1 MEAVMKIDLTREKLR
16 NATRKLMSECNSPL
30 EVTSRAIVK
39 EAGVQLAMINY
50 CFGSREALIFE
61 VFQTMSSGV
70 IDQNPEMS
78 EIMKSSLPPKEK
90 LKKMYVKVTKFL
102 LDNRSFSTAVTKY
115 VLLNRDLS
123 KQLNSLPFVR
133 AHYGGRK
140 SEQELKLISYE
151 LSSIV
156 QLAVYRHEAIR
167 DFCGLDICEE
177 EDLEKFIGIQ
187 IDLFLAD

>member
-1 MEAVMKIDLTREKLR
+1 MKIDITRDKLR
-16 NATRKLMSECNSPL
+16 DATRKLMSECDSPL
-30 EVTSRAIVK
+30 EVTSRSIAK

-61 VFQTMSSGV
+61 VFQTMSSVV

-78 EIMKSSLPPKEK
+78 EIMNSDMTPKEK
-90 LKKMYVKVTKFL
+90 LKKMHMIVTKFL
-102 LDNRSFSTAVTKY
+102 LNNLSFSRAITKY

-123 KQLNSLPFVR
+123 RQLNSLPFVR

-151 LSSIV
+151 LSSV
-156 QLAVYRHEAIR
+156 LQLAVYRHEAIY
-167 DFCGLDICEE
+167 DFCGLDIRRE
-177 EDLEKFIGIQ
+177 EDLEKFINMQ

>member
-1 MEAVMKIDLTREKLR
+1 MKIDLTREKLR

>member
-1 MEAVMKIDLTREKLR
+1 MEARMKIDLTREKLR
-16 NATRKLMSECNSPL
+16 NATRKLMSECGSPP
-30 EVTSRAIVK
+30 EVTSRAIAK

-61 VFQTMSSGV
+61 VFQTMSSGF
-70 IDQNPEMS
+70 IDENPELT
-78 EIMKSSLPPKEK
+78 EIMNSTLSPKAK

-102 LDNRSFSTAVTKY
+102 LDNQSFSRAVTKY

-133 AHYGGRK
+133 AHYAGRK
-140 SEQELKLISYE
+140 SDQEMKLISYE

-167 DFCGLDICEE
+167 DFCGIDLLRE
-177 EDLEKFIGIQ
+177 EDLEKYIGMQ
-187 IDLFLAD
+187 IDLFLAE